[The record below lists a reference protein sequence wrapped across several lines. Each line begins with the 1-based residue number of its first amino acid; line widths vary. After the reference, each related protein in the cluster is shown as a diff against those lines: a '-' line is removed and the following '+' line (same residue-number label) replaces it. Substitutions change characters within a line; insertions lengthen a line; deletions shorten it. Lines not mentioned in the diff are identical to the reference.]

1 MNEKKEITEREK
13 RLDRKF
19 TAIVYP
25 DATDYTGTC
34 EDVLNRVEQWG
45 FPEWAYILHNRDKN
59 PDGTP
64 KKPHYHIVVKKTSPT
79 SLITVSRQLGIPSN
93 YVQPVRNW
101 KNMIKYLVHD
111 EQSEKIQ
118 YEIEEITTGDTKL
131 LLSYFKDEDETEQA
145 RRILQFLTET
155 DCISY
160 IDLLDWCIKNDLYS
174 ACRRNAGLWS
184 NVIREKR
191 GG

>member
-34 EDVLNRVEQWG
+34 EDVLHRVEEWG
-45 FPEWAYILHNRDKN
+45 FPEWAYILHDRDKN

-79 SLITVSRQLGIPSN
+79 SLITVSAAAFFPYHVRP
-93 YVQPVRNW
+93 QPGVP
-101 KNMIKYLVHD
+101 
-111 EQSEKIQ
+111 
-118 YEIEEITTGDTKL
+118 
-131 LLSYFKDEDETEQA
+131 
-145 RRILQFLTET
+145 
-155 DCISY
+155 
-160 IDLLDWCIKNDLYS
+160 S
-174 ACRRNAGLWS
+174 ACR
-184 NVIREKR
+184 V
-191 GG
+191 

>member
-1 MNEKKEITEREK
+1 MDKQVQTEREK

-25 DATDYTGTC
+25 DATDYNGTC
-34 EDVLNRVEQWG
+34 DDVISRVENWG
-45 FPEWAYILHNRDKN
+45 FPEWAYILHDKDVN

-64 KKPHYHIVVKKTSPT
+64 KKPHYHVVVKKQSPT

-101 KNMIKYLVHD
+101 KKMIKYLVHD
-111 EQSEKIQ
+111 EQEDKIR
-118 YEIEEITTGDTKL
+118 YEVEEIVCNDFKQVM
-131 LLSYFKDEDETEQA
+131 SYFHDEDETEQA
-145 RRILQFLTET
+145 RRILQYITES

-160 IDLLDWCIKNDLYS
+160 SQLLNWCIMQDLYS
-174 ACRRNAGLWS
+174 ACRRNAGMWS
-184 NVIREKR
+184 NVIREKQGR
-191 GG
+191 